1 MDLDKIGYFFKAAEL
16 GNFTKAAEECHI
28 AQTTMSKYIHVLE
41 QELGCPLFVRNHHQA
56 KLTARGLQFYDGMK
70 SIYEQYRSL
79 CQELHRNRSQELR
92 IGMITTD
99 YVDFPVLR
107 SFEQQYPGYSVYF
120 SFGSEEKLEEDLT
133 CGRVDALICSDILKA
148 GERLSQKLKVG
159 KIPVLSART
168 VIVCSAEL
176 LSRLKS
182 VEKVIESQPLVTKT
196 GDRAY
201 HDFCRQELWK
211 IYGTTFSDV
220 ITVKG
225 FSQQLLMVNMAN
237 GFAIIPERSHIE
249 GGNMEVFPLPSEFNE
264 VSELLYPVSNSP
276 EPLEKLIRFIEER
289 GQDSFP
295 EP

>member
-56 KLTARGLQFYDGMK
+56 KLTARGQQFYDGMK
-70 SIYEQYRSL
+70 TINEQYRSL

-107 SFEQQYPGYSVYF
+107 GFEQQYPQYSVYF

-133 CGRVDALICSDILKA
+133 CGRVDALICPDILNA
-148 GERLSQKLKVG
+148 QERLSRKVNVG
-159 KIPVLSART
+159 RIPVLSAKT
-168 VIVCSAEL
+168 VVVCSAEL
-176 LSRLKS
+176 LSRLKT

-196 GDRAY
+196 GDRDY
-201 HDFCRQELWK
+201 HEFCRQELRK
-211 IYGTTFSDV
+211 LYGTTFSEV

-225 FSQQLLMVNMAN
+225 ISQQLLMVNMAN

-249 GGNMEVFPLPSEFNE
+249 GGNMEAFPLPSVFDE